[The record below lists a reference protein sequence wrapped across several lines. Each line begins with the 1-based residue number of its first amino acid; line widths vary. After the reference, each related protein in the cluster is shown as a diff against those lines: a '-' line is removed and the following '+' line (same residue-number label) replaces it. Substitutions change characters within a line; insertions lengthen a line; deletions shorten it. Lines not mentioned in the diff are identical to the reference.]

1 MLQTLREARRPL
13 RRALTAL
20 LPAAA
25 LLAGCSGSN
34 AVRIA
39 APTPTGSAVAQ
50 CGALVKALPGT
61 LLGQRSRAV
70 SPAST
75 TTAAWGDDPAI
86 TLRCG
91 VGTPGALD
99 PASSEYDPD
108 LAHHDAQ
115 DVNGVCWLIGQTGG
129 GGYRFTTIVQ
139 RTYVEVN
146 VPASY
151 AGQQSPL
158 GGLASAVLASDPADP
173 ARAQFNCV

>member
-1 MLQTLREARRPL
+1 MSYCPP

-20 LPAAA
+20 LPATAL
-25 LLAGCSGSN
+25 LLAGCSGGG
-34 AVRIA
+34 AVQVA
-39 APTPTGSAVAQ
+39 APTPTGTAAAR

-61 LLGQRSRAV
+61 LLGQRSRPV

-75 TTAAWGDDPAI
+75 TTAAWGDPAI

-99 PASSEYDPD
+99 PTSSEYDPN

-115 DVNGVCWLIGQTGG
+115 DVNGVCWLIGQTRG

-139 RTYVEVN
+139 KTYVEVN
-146 VPASY
+146 VPAAY

-173 ARAQFNCV
+173 ARAQFNCI

>member
-1 MLQTLREARRPL
+1 MSYCPP

-25 LLAGCSGSN
+25 LLLAGCSGGG
-34 AVRIA
+34 AVHVA
-39 APTPTGSAVAQ
+39 APTPSGSAAAQ

-75 TTAAWGDDPAI
+75 TTAAWGDPAI

-99 PASSEYDPD
+99 PASSEYDPN

-115 DVNGVCWLIGQTGG
+115 DVNGVCWLIGQTQG

-151 AGQQSPL
+151 SGQQSPL
-158 GGLASAVLASDPADP
+158 GGLASAVLANDPSDP
-173 ARAQFNCV
+173 ARAQFNCI